1 MAIGSGAEI
10 GVVFGQW
17 RDMTDKERDHWCS
30 TFRERFGNDLLQGY
44 ATLNYPK
51 REGEKNG

>member
-30 TFRERFGNDLLQGY
+30 TFRERFGNDLLRGY